1 MLFEFVSTNQELMVL
16 ELNTTVVKVA
26 SRANLSYNLK
36 GKQFATMN
44 ILKNIV
50 FYNT

>member
-1 MLFEFVSTNQELMVL
+1 MLFEFISTDQELMVL

-36 GKQFATMN
+36 GKQFPAMN
-44 ILKNIV
+44 ILTNIV